1 MLRTLQI
8 AVLAALGGCV
18 AVPPAPP
25 ENSRPYRLT
34 NADTLAIAQAFY
46 YTLKDPESARFAG
59 IRAVRGDSGLVYV
72 CGYVNSRNGFGG
84 YTGFEAFAGTGIR
97 PVRNIQRWS
106 CRRSRLLAIR
116 DLSIRQTACG
126 LSSLRPLLARRD
138 GRHCRQN
145 RRDSREWGAARL

>member
-97 PVRNIQRWS
+97 GQYEISSVGPVAEAV
-106 CRRSRLLAIR
+106 CSRYGI
-116 DLSIRQTACG
+116 
-126 LSSLRPLLARRD
+126 
-138 GRHCRQN
+138 
-145 RRDSREWGAARL
+145 